1 MSNKNILF
9 IGCGKM
15 GGVIIDKITN
25 NKNLANNYYIIDPK
39 NLDSQFNGSKN
50 ISLHTNLADIDN
62 DFCADVIFLNIKP
75 QNSAEIIN
83 EISRLNIYNN
93 NTIFISIIAGKN
105 LDFFTNI
112 LGQNIKIVR
121 TMPNLAI
128 QYSHGIMPYKLS
140 SNCSNDDK
148 ILITAIFDNF
158 GEIFEVSDE
167 KLFDIITAIFGS
179 GPAYIFYIQELIKN
193 IAISNGLD
201 QDIAEKLIKELFLG
215 SALIAKNSN
224 KTFNDL
230 IKDVTSKEGVTQSL
244 MDNLQKSD
252 SLNNIFRNAINK
264 AKERSKELN
273 Q

>member
-1 MSNKNILF
+1 
-9 IGCGKM
+9 M

-93 NTIFISIIAGKN
+93 DTIFISIIAGKN

-148 ILITAIFDNF
+148 IL
-158 GEIFEVSDE
+158 
-167 KLFDIITAIFGS
+167 ITAIFGS